1 MFLPNPDFSWNFIL
15 RVATHKTRH
24 KGPHLRL
31 PLTVAC
37 GWWVHGVCVQEDGEG
52 EKMSKTAAFGFE
64 WEGAGVSVLIGF
76 LALLISVRAAGHYS
90 EGCWPLF

>member
-1 MFLPNPDFSWNFIL
+1 M
-15 RVATHKTRH
+15 
-24 KGPHLRL
+24 
-31 PLTVAC
+31 
-37 GWWVHGVCVQEDGEG
+37 CVQEDGEG

-90 EGCWPLF
+90 EGC